1 MVSVRDL
8 MVFLDHAKFSAPL
21 CMPEQRLADVE
32 AREFKQLPRLKKG
45 QVNYNLLSVPSHLS
59 FTGLQGLGF
68 PRGQETGSITLKN
81 ILEREKERKINLTF
95 RSSFTS
101 FRGELASLPCS
112 SLT

>member
-8 MVFLDHAKFSAPL
+8 TVFLDHAKFSAPL
-21 CMPEQRLADVE
+21 CVPEQRLADVE

-45 QVNYNLLSVPSHLS
+45 QVDYNSLSVPSHSQQS

-68 PRGQETGSITLKN
+68 PRGQETGSI
-81 ILEREKERKINLTF
+81 ILRNSLEQEK
-95 RSSFTS
+95 
-101 FRGELASLPCS
+101 RG

>member
-8 MVFLDHAKFSAPL
+8 MVFLDHAKFPAPL

-45 QVNYNLLSVPSHLS
+45 QVDYNSLSVPSHSQQS

-68 PRGQETGSITLKN
+68 PRGQETGSI
-81 ILEREKERKINLTF
+81 ILRNSLGHQKEGKF
-95 RSSFTS
+95 SMM
-101 FRGELASLPCS
+101 
-112 SLT
+112 